1 MSDPYTREFVGE
13 DQDFSPEVYENIRAK
28 ETELD
33 AEINDGIKTAETIE
47 SEERQV
53 DLSPD
58 TPKRTKPQQQQ
69 PEQTEEVE
77 ASEEKPSE
85 DLGQRLQDNVGK
97 LFGMAQDAGEKLKPL
112 KELSDAPAVGS
123 IDFVRDSLNLI
134 PHVNIP
140 KVRKFESEYA
150 EASRELSS
158 FLLPSLFLGAG
169 GKALGVAAASK
180 YPVATKLPKFLGGK
194 EWVAGRDALVK
205 LFGRT
210 GVELGTGVFVDYAN
224 AYSAE
229 GNNFSGTV
237 REMFPSTQRWIST
250 DIATLSSDSPD
261 VKRDKSVREGVG
273 LGLASAFLEAAGSVA
288 RGIIGTVQQ
297 TRFIAGPDSAQS
309 LIDELNEAVKK
320 SNVPETEFSKA
331 AESYKEAQDEIAA
344 FMMSQKLNKGLDEPL
359 FKPSEPPPIK
369 DTRGQG
375 KFYHGA
381 SAEFDLV
388 PGGQYGGE
396 KNIYGSGLYVTD
408 DFQTAASY
416 KPKNRAK
423 GVKKAEA
430 AEQGVV
436 YDVDMSKQNLFDLDG
451 PAQQDFIDFL
461 KEEKYEAMDEL
472 IERAIEDTITD
483 AAQRG
488 VVPTTAQFMDNMRGY
503 SRSLEVP
510 SYEITE
516 VFEQYQDVL
525 KKKGFTGY
533 KHKGGMKA
541 GKGKREHQVAII
553 FDPDETSSIN
563 KVNQDDFRDTPPPV
577 QGPVEPIQGV
587 HEGALT
593 PYESGVRTV
602 DPGGILMAA
611 LDATKIFNNEGTVW
625 GRLSNPVSEAA
636 RKYGLDA
643 ESLTKRTL
651 VKLLSK
657 QVADGGRWSGKLD
670 GTGRFVDYEEHN
682 AVGERLYELLAD
694 PRMEPGMMK
703 ELLDNFKSSID
714 DFGRKKQVLGNVA
727 YNGVMKAMKFNLEE
741 FADMNVNKATAYFS
755 TANAGQISDMAE
767 GARLMDG
774 TEAVSKAQEMIL
786 DRLEYLM
793 VEKGLASYNAGKTL
807 NLMNMWKRF
816 TNDPEKQAA
825 IGMNAMH
832 DTEEAF
838 RNIVAR
844 SKNSVA
850 SLRFMAKERPSYL
863 KPLQMMWEMS
873 DGNIDTL
880 AKMHTF
886 VNNSLPMLNKGFID
900 LQPEIPNVILTG
912 MKSTLYNSVLSA
924 FATPIKAGQANAV
937 LTAIKPL
944 SVFAG
949 AITDVRTLKRAAYQ
963 YSNLGDHIFKGMRH
977 MGFVFKKASLD
988 PTSVNYMLREDM
1000 ASKNE
1005 ATMNAL
1011 KAFAESAEK
1020 DGNVGP
1026 MVLYTLAEQI
1036 NDIANHP
1043 VLRFGGNAMAS
1054 LDGFVRAFMGNVE
1067 VKGNIYDRMVNVPGT
1082 VPPKD
1087 VLRKAEKEHY
1097 DALFDKHGMINDS
1110 AVDFASRE
1118 IAFNLD
1124 TEGSKSLSSLVKAYP
1139 VLGNILLFPRTG
1151 DNAIG
1156 MAFKFAPITAFSKD
1170 IDKLA
1175 GLSKNFTRNQ
1185 MAEALQSR
1193 GIKVDE
1199 YIDVKFRNLRAEI
1212 RGRKAIAV
1220 MAGLAGAVMFSQDRL
1235 RGDGHFDKERQRAR
1249 VKGGWEGRTFMG
1261 SDGRWYSYEFLGP
1274 IADIIAFQ
1282 ANVLDNHDTLDPMDM
1297 ATLYNKSTHVL
1308 GASLFNKAMFAPL
1321 EPMFDMLGGNFSA
1334 ATRFAGTMT
1343 SAAFPMSGQRAE
1355 LSRIIVGGM
1364 SELNDNLLDA
1374 IHNRNKVIDV
1384 VDPKV
1389 ALPKSYD
1396 WVDQRRIGYT
1406 ENFFT
1411 RLYNGLGLP
1420 FAAADGISPERQFL
1434 IDIEYDGQP
1443 TFSKSAKGVEYTPAE
1458 RSELFEIMGRDGLFR
1473 KRLGSIMKDYDADK
1487 FRAEVKRQQ
1496 SIDPNVSR
1504 ELFAGL
1510 YDRIDDALE
1519 EAKKE
1524 AEAHPDFSSAA
1535 EISTLEYRQQ
1545 VNKFDQQ
1552 EGKTPTFPLRNR

>member
-33 AEINDGIKTAETIE
+33 AKINDDIKTAETIE

-53 DLSPD
+53 DLRPD

-69 PEQTEEVE
+69 EQPQEIES
-77 ASEEKPSE
+77 SEEKPSE

-97 LFGMAQDAGEKLKPL
+97 LFGMAQEAGKAAQPL
-112 KELSDAPAVGS
+112 AELANAPAVGS

-288 RGIIGTVQQ
+288 RGISGTVQQ

-331 AESYKEAQDEIAA
+331 AASYKEAQDEIGA
-344 FMMSQKLNKGLDEPL
+344 FMLSQKLNKGLDDPL
-359 FKPSEPPPIK
+359 FP
-369 DTRGQG
+369 RAQG
-375 KFYHGA
+375 P
-381 SAEFDLV
+381 E
-388 PGGQYGGE
+388 
-396 KNIYGSGLYVTD
+396 
-408 DFQTAASY
+408 
-416 KPKNRAK
+416 
-423 GVKKAEA
+423 
-430 AEQGVV
+430 
-436 YDVDMSKQNLFDLDG
+436 
-451 PAQQDFIDFL
+451 
-461 KEEKYEAMDEL
+461 
-472 IERAIEDTITD
+472 
-483 AAQRG
+483 
-488 VVPTTAQFMDNMRGY
+488 
-503 SRSLEVP
+503 
-510 SYEITE
+510 
-516 VFEQYQDVL
+516 
-525 KKKGFTGY
+525 
-533 KHKGGMKA
+533 
-541 GKGKREHQVAII
+541 
-553 FDPDETSSIN
+553 
-563 KVNQDDFRDTPPPV
+563 PPPV
-577 QGPVEPIQGV
+577 QGPVEPIPGV
-587 HEGALT
+587 HEGAFT
-593 PYESGVRTV
+593 PYETGARTV

-611 LDATKIFNNEGTVW
+611 LDAVKISKNEGTVW
-625 GRLSNPVSEAA
+625 GRLANPVSEAA

-643 ESLTKRTL
+643 ESLTKRTV
-651 VKLLSK
+651 VKLLAK

-714 DFGRKKQVLGNVA
+714 DFGRKKEVIGNVA
-727 YNGVMKAMKFNLEE
+727 YNGVMKAMKFYLEE

-767 GARLMDG
+767 GARLMEG

-850 SLRFMAKERPSYL
+850 SLRFMAKERRSFL

-949 AITDVRTLKRAAYQ
+949 AMTDVRTLKRAAYQ

-1000 ASKNE
+1000 AAKNE

-1011 KAFAESAEK
+1011 KAFADSAQK
-1020 DGNVGP
+1020 DGNDGP

-1067 VKGNIYDRMVNVPGT
+1067 VKGNIYDRMVNVPGP

-1087 VLRKAEKEHY
+1087 VLKKAEKEHY

-1156 MAFKFAPITAFSKD
+1156 MAFKFAPVTAFSKD

-1175 GLSKNFTRNQ
+1175 GPSKNFTRDQ

-1212 RGRKAIAV
+1212 RGRKAIAA

-1261 SDGRWYSYEFLGP
+1261 LDGRWYSYEFLGP

-1334 ATRFAGTMT
+1334 ATRFAGTMA

-1364 SELNDNLLDA
+1364 SELNDSLLDA

-1396 WVDQRRIGYT
+1396 WVDQRRIGYA

-1411 RLYNGLGLP
+1411 RMYNGLGLP
-1420 FAAADGISPERQFL
+1420 FASADGISPERQFL

-1473 KRLGSIMKDYDADK
+1473 KRLRTIMKDYDADK

-1524 AEAHPDFSSAA
+1524 AEAQLSNAS
-1535 EISTLEYRQQ
+1535 EISTLEYQQ
-1545 VNKFDQQ
+1545 KINKFDQQ
-1552 EGKTPTFPLRNR
+1552 EGKTPTFPLKYR

>member
-28 ETELD
+28 ETELEAQIED
-33 AEINDGIKTAETIE
+33 DIKTAETIE

-58 TPKRTKPQQQQ
+58 APKRTKPQQQQ
-69 PEQTEEVE
+69 QQQEQPEEVE
-77 ASEEKPSE
+77 SSEEKPSE

-97 LFGMAQDAGEKLKPL
+97 LFGMAQEAGKTVQPL
-112 KELSDAPAVGS
+112 AELANAPAVGT
-123 IDFVRDSLNLI
+123 IDFVRDSVNLI

-140 KVRKFESEYA
+140 KIRKFESEYA

-169 GKALGVAAASK
+169 GKALGVAAASR
-180 YPVATKLPKFLGGK
+180 YPVAAKLPKFLGGK

-210 GVELGTGVFVDYAN
+210 GVELGTGVFVDYTN

-229 GNNFSGTV
+229 GNNFTGTV
-237 REMFPSTQRWIST
+237 REMFPATQRWIST

-273 LGLASAFLEAAGSVA
+273 LGLASAFLEAAGAVA
-288 RGIIGTVQQ
+288 RGIDGTVRQ
-297 TRFIAGPDSAQS
+297 TRFIAGPDSMQS
-309 LIDELNEAVKK
+309 LIDDMNEAAKK
-320 SNVPETEFSKA
+320 SNIPETEFSKA
-331 AESYKEAQDEIAA
+331 AASMQEAEDEIGAYMLA
-344 FMMSQKLNKGLDEPL
+344 IKRGSNLDEP
-359 FKPSEPPPIK
+359 I
-369 DTRGQG
+369 
-375 KFYHGA
+375 
-381 SAEFDLV
+381 
-388 PGGQYGGE
+388 PG
-396 KNIYGSGLYVTD
+396 VH
-408 DFQTAASY
+408 
-416 KPKNRAK
+416 
-423 GVKKAEA
+423 
-430 AEQGVV
+430 
-436 YDVDMSKQNLFDLDG
+436 
-451 PAQQDFIDFL
+451 
-461 KEEKYEAMDEL
+461 
-472 IERAIEDTITD
+472 TD
-483 AAQRG
+483 A
-488 VVPTTAQFMDNMRGY
+488 F
-503 SRSLEVP
+503 
-510 SYEITE
+510 
-516 VFEQYQDVL
+516 
-525 KKKGFTGY
+525 
-533 KHKGGMKA
+533 
-541 GKGKREHQVAII
+541 
-553 FDPDETSSIN
+553 
-563 KVNQDDFRDTPPPV
+563 
-577 QGPVEPIQGV
+577 
-587 HEGALT
+587 T
-593 PYESGVRTV
+593 PYESGSRTV
-602 DPGGILMAA
+602 DPNGIHQAA
-611 LDATKIFNNEGTVW
+611 LDAVKIANNEGTTW
-625 GRLSNPVSEAA
+625 GRLANPVSEPA
-636 RKYGLDA
+636 RKFGLDA
-643 ESLTKRTL
+643 DNLTKRAV
-651 VKLLSK
+651 VKMLAK
-657 QVADGGRWSGKLD
+657 QVADGGRWSAELD
-670 GTGRFVDYEEHN
+670 GTGRFVSYEEHN
-682 AVGERLYELLAD
+682 AMGERLYEILVD

-714 DFGRKKQVLGNVA
+714 DFGKKKQVIGNVA
-727 YNGVMKAMKFNLEE
+727 YNAVMKSMKFYLEE
-741 FADMNVNKATAYFS
+741 FADMNVNKAAAYFS
-755 TANAGQISDMAE
+755 TANAGQISDIAE
-767 GARLMDG
+767 GARLMEG
-774 TEAVSKAQEMIL
+774 TEAVPKAQEMIL

-816 TNDPEKQAA
+816 SNDPTKQAA
-825 IGMNAMH
+825 VGANAMH

-838 RNIVAR
+838 RNIVSRA
-844 SKNSVA
+844 KNSVE

-863 KPLQMMWEMS
+863 KPLQMAWEMT

-880 AKMHTF
+880 SKLHTF

-900 LQPEIPNVILTG
+900 LQPEIPNVLLTG
-912 MKSTLYNSVLSA
+912 IKSTLYNSVLSA

-949 AITDVRTLKRAAYQ
+949 ALGDVRTLKRAAYQ
-963 YSNLGDHIFKGMRH
+963 YSNIGDHIFKGMRH
-977 MGFVFKKASLD
+977 MGFVFKKASLE

-1000 ASKNE
+1000 AAKNE
-1005 ATMNAL
+1005 ATMNVL
-1011 KAFAESAEK
+1011 REFATSAQK
-1020 DGNVGP
+1020 DGNDGP
-1026 MVLYTLAEQI
+1026 MILYTLAEQI

-1054 LDGFVRAFMGNVE
+1054 LDGFVRAFMANVE
-1067 VKGNIYDRMVNVPGT
+1067 VKGNIYDRMVNVDGP
-1082 VPPKD
+1082 VPPRD
-1087 VLRKAEKEHY
+1087 VLKKAEQEHY
-1097 DALFDKHGMINDS
+1097 NAMFDKNGMITDS

-1175 GLSKNFTRNQ
+1175 RPGQNFTREQ

-1199 YIDVKFRNLRAEI
+1199 YLDVKFRNLRAEI
-1212 RGRKAIAV
+1212 RGRKAIAA

-1249 VKGGWEGRTFMG
+1249 VKGNWKPRTFMG
-1261 SDGRWYSYEFLGP
+1261 LDGRWYSYEFLGP
-1274 IADIIAFQ
+1274 LADIIAFQ
-1282 ANVLDNHDTLDPMDM
+1282 ANVLDNHDTLDPLDM

-1308 GASLFNKAMFAPL
+1308 GASLFSKAMFAPL
-1321 EPMFDMLGGNFSA
+1321 EPMFDMLGGNFAA
-1334 ATRFAGTMT
+1334 ATRFAGTMA
-1343 SAAFPMSGQRAE
+1343 SAAFPLSGQRAE
-1355 LSRIIVGGM
+1355 MSRIIVGGM
-1364 SELNDNLLDA
+1364 SELNGSLMDA
-1374 IHNRNKVIDV
+1374 IHNRNKVIDA
-1384 VDPKV
+1384 VDPKI
-1389 ALPKSYD
+1389 ALPNAYD
-1396 WVDQRRIGYT
+1396 WVDQRRIGYS

-1443 TFSKSAKGVEYTPAE
+1443 TFSKSGKGVEYTPAE

-1473 KRLGSIMKDYDADK
+1473 KRLRAIMKDYDADK
-1487 FRAEVKRQQ
+1487 FREEVKRQQ
-1496 SIDPNVSR
+1496 SINPTVSR

-1524 AEAHPDFSSAA
+1524 AEAQLSNAA
-1535 EISTLEYRQQ
+1535 EISVLEYQQQ

-1552 EGKTPTFPLRNR
+1552 EGKTPTFPLQNR

>member
-33 AEINDGIKTAETIE
+33 AEINDDIKTAETIE

-58 TPKRTKPQQQQ
+58 TPSRAKQQQQQ
-69 PEQTEEVE
+69 PKQTEEVE
-77 ASEEKPSE
+77 SSEEKPSE

-97 LFGMAQDAGEKLKPL
+97 LFGMAQEAGKAAQPL
-112 KELSDAPAVGS
+112 GELANAPAVGS

-150 EASRELSS
+150 QASRELSS

-224 AYSAE
+224 AYSSE
-229 GNNFSGTV
+229 GNNFTGTV

-273 LGLASAFLEAAGSVA
+273 LGLASAFLEAAGAVA
-288 RGIIGTVQQ
+288 RGIEGTVRQ
-297 TRFIAGPDSAQS
+297 TRFIAGPDSMQS
-309 LIDELNEAVKK
+309 LIDDLNEAAKK
-320 SNVPETEFSKA
+320 SNIPETEFSKA
-331 AESYKEAQDEIAA
+331 AASMEEARDEVGAYMLAIKRG
-344 FMMSQKLNKGLDEPL
+344 SNLDEP
-359 FKPSEPPPIK
+359 
-369 DTRGQG
+369 
-375 KFYHGA
+375 
-381 SAEFDLV
+381 V
-388 PGGQYGGE
+388 PG
-396 KNIYGSGLYVTD
+396 IH
-408 DFQTAASY
+408 
-416 KPKNRAK
+416 
-423 GVKKAEA
+423 
-430 AEQGVV
+430 
-436 YDVDMSKQNLFDLDG
+436 
-451 PAQQDFIDFL
+451 
-461 KEEKYEAMDEL
+461 
-472 IERAIEDTITD
+472 TD
-483 AAQRG
+483 A
-488 VVPTTAQFMDNMRGY
+488 F
-503 SRSLEVP
+503 
-510 SYEITE
+510 
-516 VFEQYQDVL
+516 
-525 KKKGFTGY
+525 
-533 KHKGGMKA
+533 
-541 GKGKREHQVAII
+541 
-553 FDPDETSSIN
+553 
-563 KVNQDDFRDTPPPV
+563 
-577 QGPVEPIQGV
+577 
-587 HEGALT
+587 T
-593 PYESGVRTV
+593 PYESGSRTV
-602 DPGGILMAA
+602 DPNGIHQAA
-611 LDATKIFNNEGTVW
+611 LDAVKIANNEGTVW
-625 GRLSNPVSEAA
+625 GRLANPVSEPA
-636 RKYGLDA
+636 RKFGLDA
-643 ESLTKRTL
+643 ENLTKRAV
-651 VKLLSK
+651 VKMLAK
-657 QVADGGRWSGKLD
+657 QVADGGRWSAELD
-670 GTGRFVDYEEHN
+670 GTGRFVSYEEHN
-682 AVGERLYELLAD
+682 AMGERLYEILAD

-714 DFGRKKQVLGNVA
+714 DFGKKKQVIGNVA
-727 YNGVMKAMKFNLEE
+727 YNAVMKAMKFYLEE

-767 GARLMDG
+767 GARLMEG

-816 TNDPEKQAA
+816 SNDPEKQAA

-850 SLRFMAKERPSYL
+850 SLRFMAKERPSFL

-924 FATPIKAGQANAV
+924 FATPIKAGTANAV

-949 AITDVRTLKRAAYQ
+949 AMTDVRTLKRAAYQ
-963 YSNLGDHIFKGMRH
+963 YSNLGDHIAKGMRH

-1000 ASKNE
+1000 AAKNE

-1011 KAFAESAEK
+1011 YAFANSAQKE
-1020 DGNVGP
+1020 GNDGP
-1026 MVLYTLAEQI
+1026 MILYNLAEQI

-1067 VKGNIYDRMVNVPGT
+1067 VKGNIYDRMVNVPGS
-1082 VPPKD
+1082 VPAKD

-1097 DALFDKHGMINDS
+1097 DALFDKHGMITDS

-1156 MAFKFAPITAFSKD
+1156 MAFKFAPVTAFSKD
-1170 IDKLA
+1170 IDKLF
-1175 GLSKNFTRNQ
+1175 GPSKNFTREQ

-1212 RGRKAIAV
+1212 RGRKAIAA

-1249 VKGGWEGRTFMG
+1249 VKAGWEARTFMG
-1261 SDGRWYSYEFLGP
+1261 NDGRWYSYEFLGP
-1274 IADIIAFQ
+1274 LADIIAFQ
-1282 ANVLDNHDTLDPMDM
+1282 ANVMDNHDTLDPMDM

-1308 GASLFNKAMFAPL
+1308 GASLFSKAMFAPL

-1343 SAAFPMSGQRAE
+1343 SALFPMSGQRAE
-1355 LSRIIVGGM
+1355 MSRIIVGGM
-1364 SELNDNLLDA
+1364 SELNDSLLDA

-1384 VDPKV
+1384 VDPKI
-1389 ALPKSYD
+1389 ALPKAYD
-1396 WVDQRRIGYT
+1396 WVDQRRIGYS

-1434 IDIEYDGQP
+1434 LDIEYDGQP
-1443 TFSKSAKGVEYTPAE
+1443 TFSKSTKGVEYTPTE

-1473 KRLGSIMKDYDADK
+1473 KRLRQIMKDYDADK

-1496 SIDPNVSR
+1496 SIDSNVSR

-1524 AEAHPDFSSAA
+1524 AEAQLSNAS
-1535 EISTLEYRQQ
+1535 EISVLERQQ
-1545 VNKFDQQ
+1545 QINKFDQQ
-1552 EGKTPTFPLRNR
+1552 EGKTPTFPLLNR